1 METQNQNQAPL
12 PVTPGT
18 PQMTEMF
25 KSLDKIEFMNF
36 VLYEKKDPIYK
47 SEILGLPA
55 WGIAAGIL
63 LFKLFKKYI

>member
-1 METQNQNQAPL
+1 MDEKNQNTL

-18 PQMTEMF
+18 PEMHQMF
-25 KSLDKIEFMNF
+25 KNLDKIEFMNF

-63 LFKLFKKYI
+63 IFKLFRKYI

>member
-1 METQNQNQAPL
+1 MDEQKNLSPL

-18 PQMTEMF
+18 LEMTAMF
-25 KSLDKIEFMNF
+25 KNLDKIEFMNF